1 MDFNKEE
8 IKINPSTIG
17 VYTFTTNV
25 AERQIKFEVLKFK
38 DSIFVWIGEKHM
50 RVFNDLSLST
60 LFPKTMEPIGTKIMG
75 DQTNLTSSNIANK
88 LSKKLSKPVYVS
100 FNLVDDRLTVA
111 VVNSKLAEEIKNKP
125 QFF

>member
-17 VYTFTTNV
+17 IYTFTTNV
-25 AERQIKFEVLKFK
+25 AERQIKFEVLKFN

-75 DQTNLTSSNIANK
+75 DSTNLTSSNIANK

-111 VVNSKLAEEIKNKP
+111 VVNSKLAEEIKNNP